1 MVFLRFN
8 NQLMNSFKSFIYFI
22 CIVLLASCATYK
34 AQFSDDKKE
43 ILPNDSSKIEHSF
56 YLIGDAGNSTM
67 QEDSPAL
74 KYLEKH
80 IKKASKNSTL
90 LFLGDN
96 VYESGIPKKK
106 SKKYALAKR
115 RIQAQTDV
123 AKKFNGNPI
132 FIPGNHD
139 WYNGLNGL
147 KREEKLV
154 KKALGKK
161 AFLPQNGC
169 PLEKVNISENV
180 VLIIVDTH
188 WYLTNWDNHPTIND
202 NCEIKTRVKFFDELE
217 GLIKKSRGKT
227 TLIAM
232 HHPMFTNG
240 SHGGKYSAKSHI
252 NPLPILGSLKNL
264 IRKTSGLSNTDI
276 QNKKYNELKKHIV
289 TLSQENDKT
298 IFVSGHDH
306 NLQYIVKDH
315 LHQIVSGSGSKTTAT
330 KLAEGTKFT
339 YGAQGFAKL
348 DVYKDG
354 SSKVSFYTVKDDKIV
369 YQSEVLPPN
378 EKKNFTTFP
387 NSKITEKKASIYTD
401 EEVTKSG
408 FFRFLWGERYRKYF
422 GTTVNAPTVDLD
434 TLFGGLKPVR
444 KGGGHQSKSLRL
456 RDKKGREYVMRA
468 LRKNAV
474 QYLQAVAFKD
484 QYIEGQFDDTAT
496 ESLLNDVFTGSHPYA
511 PFTIGKLSDAV
522 GVYHTNP
529 VLYYIPK
536 QNSLGHFNSDF
547 GDELYMIEERAASG
561 HGDKAS
567 FGFADKVISTDDLIK
582 NLNKNEKHFLDE
594 KAYIKARLFDMLIG
608 DWDRH
613 EDQWRWAVFK
623 EDGKTIYR
631 PIPRDRDQ
639 AFSIMGDGALLN
651 FATKVIPALRLM
663 QAYQEELKSPKWF
676 NLEPYPLDMILIT
689 EASKEDWDAQVK
701 HITNNITSQVIDEA
715 FSEFP
720 DEVNDETI
728 LDIKRKLLGR
738 KKNLQKISDAY
749 FKDINKFQVIRGT
762 QKDDSFEIERLEN
775 GKTKIT
781 GYRIKKGEKDDIFH
795 QKTYSRKYTKEI
807 WIYGLDDDDTFI
819 VNGKGDDLI
828 MVRIIGGQNNDTY
841 NVINGKKVKIYD
853 YKSKKSTFVTKN
865 GRKKLTD
872 HYETNIYNYK
882 KLKNSQ
888 LLITPTIGFNPDD
901 GVKIGLS
908 NVYTAFGFERNPF
921 TSQHT
926 LSASYYFATSGFELN
941 YSSEFA
947 NIFKSWNLG
956 IDATFTSPNFATN
969 FFGFGNNTSNPEAK
983 KDDENLDYNRVKIS
997 KFLAGTYIHWT
1008 SDLGA
1013 KVRLFLGYQN
1023 IKVENTPNRF
1033 LNTQLSPNNQIF
1045 SGQKFLNTEASYQF
1059 ENYDNTAFPTMGM
1072 KTDIKIGYTKNT
1084 ENSNAFGYLIPSISF
1099 DYKLISSGKLVF
1111 ATKVKS
1117 HFNFGDTYEFYQAAN
1132 IGGNDGLRGYRNQRF
1147 SGKNS
1152 FYHSSDVRINLRKV
1166 KTGLAPLNIGI
1177 YGGFDY
1183 GRVWGHQGF
1192 PPQSIIV
1199 TRDWN
1204 TSYGGG
1210 LFFNVANMLAGNVAV
1225 FDSNDGARITF
1236 NLGFDF

>member
-1 MVFLRFN
+1 MVFLRLN
-8 NQLMNSFKSFIYFI
+8 NQPMHSFKSFIYFI

-34 AQFSDDKKE
+34 AQFSDDKN
-43 ILPNDSSKIEHSF
+43 IITNNNTSKIEHSF
-56 YLIGDAGNSTM
+56 YLIGDAGNSKM
-67 QEDSPAL
+67 EENSPAL

-80 IKKASKNSTL
+80 IKGASKNSTL

-106 SKKYALAKR
+106 SAKYPLAKR
-115 RIQAQTDV
+115 RIRAQTDV
-123 AKKFNGNPI
+123 AKIFNGKSI

-154 KKALGKK
+154 EKALGKRS
-161 AFLPQNGC
+161 FLPQNGC
-169 PLEKVNISENV
+169 PLEKVNISKNV

-240 SHGGKYSAKSHI
+240 SHGGYYSAKSHI
-252 NPLPILGSLKNL
+252 NPLPVLGSVKNL
-264 IRKTSGLSNTDI
+264 IRKTSGLTNTDI

-306 NLQYIVKDH
+306 NLQYIVKDN
-315 LHQIVSGSGSKTTAT
+315 LHQIVSGSGSKTTPT
-330 KLAEGTKFT
+330 KLTNGVKFS

-348 DVYKDG
+348 DVFKDG
-354 SSKVSFYTVKDDKIV
+354 SSEVRFYAVNDDKIV
-369 YQSEVLPPN
+369 YESQVLPPN
-378 EKKNFTTFP
+378 EKKGFTTFP
-387 NSKITEKKASIYTD
+387 KSTITEKKSSVYTK

-408 FFRFLWGERYRKYF
+408 IFRYLWGERYRKYF
-422 GTTVNAPTVDLD
+422 GTAINAPTVDLD
-434 TLFGGLKPVR
+434 TLFGGLTPVR

-456 RDKKGREYVMRA
+456 RDKEGREYVMRA

-496 ESLLNDVFTGSHPYA
+496 EGLLNDVFTGSHPYA
-511 PFTIGKLSDAV
+511 PFTIGKLSDAI
-522 GVYHTNP
+522 GVFHTNP
-529 VLYYIPK
+529 ILYYIPK

-567 FGFADKVISTDDLIK
+567 FGFANKVISTDDLIK
-582 NLNKNEKHFLDE
+582 NLNKNEHHILDE

-613 EDQWRWAVFK
+613 EDQWRWATFK
-623 EDGKTIYR
+623 ENSKTIYR

-651 FATKVIPALRLM
+651 FATKVIPTLRLM
-663 QAYQEELKSPKWF
+663 KAYTEELKSPKWF
-676 NLEPYPLDMILIT
+676 NLEPYPLDMMLIT
-689 EASKEDWDAQVK
+689 ASKKEDWDAQVK
-701 HITNNITSQVIDEA
+701 LITTNITEKVIDDA
-715 FSEFP
+715 FTNFP
-720 DEVNDETI
+720 EEVNDETI
-728 LDIKRKLLGR
+728 TKIKRKLLGR
-738 KKNLQKISDAY
+738 RKNLQKISDAY
-749 FKDINKFQVIRGT
+749 YKDINKFQVVRGT
-762 QKDDSFEIERLEN
+762 QKDDWFDIERLPN
-775 GKTKIT
+775 GETKIT
-781 GYRIKKGEKDDIFH
+781 GYRIKNGKKGAIFH
-795 QKTYSRKYTKEI
+795 QKIYVRKYTKEI

-819 VNGKGDDLI
+819 VNGTGNDLI
-828 MVRIIGGQNNDTY
+828 MVRIVGGQNNDTF
-841 NVINGKKVKIYD
+841 NIINSKKVKIYD
-853 YKSKKSTFVTKN
+853 YKSKKNTFLTKK
-865 GRKKLTD
+865 GSKKLTD
-872 HYETNIYNYK
+872 DYETNIYNYK

-888 LLITPTIGFNPDD
+888 LLIAPTIGFNPDD
-901 GVKIGLS
+901 GVKIGAS
-908 NVYTAFGFERNPF
+908 NTYTAFGFERNPF

-926 LSASYYFATSGFELN
+926 LSAAYYFATNGFELN

-947 NIFKSWNLG
+947 NVFKKWNLG
-956 IDATFTSPNFATN
+956 VDATFTSPNFATN
-969 FFGFGNNTSNPEAK
+969 FFGFGNNSPNPKAGGE
-983 KDDENLDYNRVKIS
+983 DEDLDFNRVKIR
-997 KFLAGTYIHWT
+997 KFLAGTFIHWKG
-1008 SDLGA
+1008 DLGA
-1013 KVRLFLGYQN
+1013 KVKLSVGFQN
-1023 IKVENTPNRF
+1023 IKVENTFGRF
-1033 LNTQLSPNNQIF
+1033 LSTQLSPNNAIF
-1045 SGQKFLNTEASYQF
+1045 KSQKFLNTEASYQF
-1059 ENYDNTAFPTMGM
+1059 ENADNTAFPTMGI
-1072 KTDIKIGYTKNT
+1072 KTDIKLGYTSNT

-1099 DYKLISSGKLVF
+1099 DHKISSNGKLVF
-1111 ATKVKS
+1111 ATKLKS
-1117 HFNFGDTYEFYQAAN
+1117 HFNFGDSYEFYQAAN

-1147 SGKNS
+1147 AGKNT
-1152 FYHSSDVRINLRKV
+1152 FYHSSDIRLNLRKV

-1183 GRVWGHQGF
+1183 GRVWGHKNLT
-1192 PPQSIIV
+1192 S
-1199 TRDWN
+1199 TNLN

-1210 LFFNVANMLAGNVAV
+1210 LFFNVANMLGGNIAA
-1225 FDSNDGARITF
+1225 FDSNDGLRIVF